1 VRHDDVDRQSLE
13 SQRSRQRR
21 LGDRRRVVWGTF
33 VSAANEQPD
42 AVTWPRALFELANL
56 EGSGR
61 FGERLAVCTRHRGQ
75 HVRHGRP
82 GDEWCQALPPHRRG
96 PRPSRLRGE
105 PATAALRV
113 VVELDTEALGEA
125 IGSGLVLAFRRARAE
140 ERAERR
146 P

>member
-1 VRHDDVDRQSLE
+1 MSADGE
-13 SQRSRQRR
+13 RS
-21 LGDRRRVVWGTF
+21 DP
-33 VSAANEQPD
+33 VS
-42 AVTWPRALFELANL
+42 WPRAFFELASI

-105 PATAALRV
+105 PAAAALRV
-113 VVELDTEALGEA
+113 VVERDTEALGEA